1 MRSDEASGAVDPVVA
16 EVAATLA
23 RLGAL
28 AVEPAPGTDADRI
41 DRIAAFEQLRGA
53 LAAAQQAEMVAF
65 ARSQVEQHIADDR
78 FDPAAV
84 GRGIGDQ
91 IGLAC
96 RVSPFHGSRRLGIA
110 RALHFDLPGVR
121 DLLAAG
127 RISEEIAATV
137 VSETRH
143 LDAER
148 RRLVDEQICA
158 AEIDRLSPG
167 RAAAVVGRLAYE
179 ADRAAYVARGRT
191 ARKDRRVGLRPA
203 PDTMSVLSGFLP
215 VEQGVACLAALRK
228 HTDAVVAAG
237 DTRTRGQIMA
247 DTLVERV
254 TGQARAADVNVE
266 VGIVL
271 PIDAL
276 IDPEAG
282 GAADVTGHG
291 LLPAEIVH
299 EILADTAGHRW
310 WRRLFAAPAGGLVGA
325 DPRRRCFDGVLGHL
339 VRVRDGG
346 RCRDPFCDA
355 PIRHL
360 DHIRPHHAGGPTSL
374 VNGRGVCA
382 RGNYVRE
389 MPGWRV
395 ELVHDGLGRHP
406 HTVCTT
412 TPTGHTYVSRAGPV
426 ARGLPDT
433 PG

>member
-1 MRSDEASGAVDPVVA
+1 MRSGGVVDPIVA
-16 EVAATLA
+16 EVAAMSA

-28 AVEPAPGTDADRI
+28 AIDPAAAADADRI
-41 DRIAAFEQLRGA
+41 DRITAFEQLRGA
-53 LAAAQQAEMVAF
+53 LAAAQQAELVAF
-65 ARSQVEQHIADDR
+65 ARPQVEAQIADGR
-78 FDPAAV
+78 LDPAAV

-96 RVSPFHGSRRLGIA
+96 RISPFHGSRRLGIA

-143 LDAER
+143 LDAEHR
-148 RRLVDEQICA
+148 RRVDEQVCA
-158 AEIDRLSPG
+158 AEIEQLSPR
-167 RAAAVVGRLAYE
+167 RAAAVVSRLAYE

-237 DTRTRGQIMA
+237 DTRTRSQIMA

-254 TGQARAADVNVE
+254 TGQARATDVNVE

-271 PIDAL
+271 PVDAL
-276 IDPEAG
+276 VDPDTG
-282 GAADVTGHG
+282 GAAEVTGHG
-291 LLPAEIVH
+291 PIPAEIVH
-299 EILADTAGHRW
+299 DVLADTCGRRW
-310 WRRLFAAPAGGLVGA
+310 WRRLFATPTGGLVGA

-339 VRVRDGG
+339 IRVRDGG

-360 DHIRPHHAGGPTSL
+360 DHIHPHRAGGPTSL
-374 VNGRGVCA
+374 VNGRGVRPRQLRA
-382 RGNYVRE
+382 RDARMAGRARARRPRPTSAHRAHHHPHRAHVRE
-389 MPGWRV
+389 SGGPG
-395 ELVHDGLGRHP
+395 
-406 HTVCTT
+406 C
-412 TPTGHTYVSRAGPV
+412 
-426 ARGLPDT
+426 
-433 PG
+433 